1 MLGIQLKQVRSH
13 KTFVLFFLLV
23 RQVLPSCNPT
33 ATSLRATHALLREM
47 LDSIVSHSIIERYF
61 FVNTDVFHCNEIMCA
76 SFIYS
81 DTTIGAAGMI
91 NLTWGS
97 GLES

>member
-1 MLGIQLKQVRSH
+1 MSRKV
-13 KTFVLFFLLV
+13 
-23 RQVLPSCNPT
+23 
-33 ATSLRATHALLREM
+33 
-47 LDSIVSHSIIERYF
+47 VSKEPGAVHIIERYF
-61 FVNTDVFHCNEIMCA
+61 FVDTDVFHCDEIMCA

>member
-1 MLGIQLKQVRSH
+1 MSSYSDVDGGNLIHVDFG
-13 KTFVLFFLLV
+13 
-23 RQVLPSCNPT
+23 
-33 ATSLRATHALLREM
+33 LRATHALLREM
-47 LDSIVSHSIIERYF
+47 VDSIVSHSIIERYF
-61 FVNTDVFHCNEIMCA
+61 FVDTDVFHCNEIMCA